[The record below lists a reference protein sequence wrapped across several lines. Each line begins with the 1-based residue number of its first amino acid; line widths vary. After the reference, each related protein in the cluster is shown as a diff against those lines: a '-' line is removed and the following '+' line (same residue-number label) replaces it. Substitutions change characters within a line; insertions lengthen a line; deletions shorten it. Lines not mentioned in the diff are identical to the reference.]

1 MSAEAAP
8 ELIRSIV
15 DRILRLKAEQD
26 ERAADIRDVYKEAKG
41 HGLDKTALGRLVA
54 HLRKIEKGD
63 DTSEADAIFAIYLG
77 AYENAPHAYGR
88 ADIPSL
94 REIKSAL
101 ENSRNTNS
109 EAA

>member
-1 MSAEAAP
+1 MSTEAAP

-26 ERAADIRDVYKEAKG
+26 ERAEDIRDVYKEAKG

-54 HLRKIEKGD
+54 HLRKVEKGA

-77 AYENAPHAYGR
+77 AYEDAPHAC
-88 ADIPSL
+88 APANITDW
-94 REIKSAL
+94 SAVKATRQVS
-101 ENSRNTNS
+101 SRTDS

>member
-1 MSAEAAP
+1 MSADAAP

-26 ERAADIRDVYKEAKG
+26 ERAEDIRDVYKEAKG

-54 HLRKIEKGD
+54 HLRKVEKGA

-77 AYENAPHAYGR
+77 AYETAPHACAR
-88 ADIPSL
+88 AVMPSL
-94 REIKSAL
+94 EEIKAAIS
-101 ENSRNTNS
+101 NTK
-109 EAA
+109 AA